1 MQNQKEKFFS
11 IIIPVYQVEQYLQE
25 CIESV
30 LTQSFTDYEI
40 ILINDGSKDQSPKIC
55 DDYAAKYDFI
65 HVIHKQNQGLS
76 AARNDGI
83 QKAKGTYV
91 LFLDS
96 DDTLIEEALM
106 QLHQRI
112 QAHPEVEVVTGLMDS
127 EIVVKHTNQSNQPLS
142 GLIFMKE
149 EYEAQTMSNAACLYI
164 YQKAFLTQHQL
175 RFKVGVHHEDEDF
188 TPKALLKAQA
198 LLPTDVMFYHYRVNE
213 QSITTTKKNFDKN
226 FRDLCGILKEL
237 EGLYGE
243 VEDEATRKVL
253 MQSLLE
259 KYLYSFAKA
268 KGYQEHLKDA
278 RMDDFVKHKAINLKN
293 KLKVLLYLINKKWY
307 CKLSGN

>member
-142 GLIFMKE
+142 GLTFMKE
-149 EYEAQTMSNAACLYI
+149 EYECQTMSNAACLYI

-175 RFKVGVHHEDEDF
+175 RF
-188 TPKALLKAQA
+188 
-198 LLPTDVMFYHYRVNE
+198 
-213 QSITTTKKNFDKN
+213 
-226 FRDLCGILKEL
+226 
-237 EGLYGE
+237 
-243 VEDEATRKVL
+243 
-253 MQSLLE
+253 
-259 KYLYSFAKA
+259 
-268 KGYQEHLKDA
+268 
-278 RMDDFVKHKAINLKN
+278 
-293 KLKVLLYLINKKWY
+293 
-307 CKLSGN
+307 

>member
-30 LTQSFTDYEI
+30 LNQSFQDYEI
-40 ILINDGSKDQSPKIC
+40 ILINDGSRDQSPKIC
-55 DDYAAKYDFI
+55 DGYAQKYDFI

-76 AARNDGI
+76 AARNDGMQVAQGNYI
-83 QKAKGTYV
+83 

-96 DDTLIEEALM
+96 DDMLMEEALM
-106 QLHQRI
+106 QLYQRI
-112 QAHPEVEVVTGLMDS
+112 QAYPNVEVVTGLMDS
-127 EIVVKHTNQSNQPLS
+127 EIVVKHHNQSNQPLS
-142 GLIFMKE
+142 GLAFMKE
-149 EYEAQTMSNAACLYI
+149 EYECQTMSNAACLYI
-164 YQKAFLTQHQL
+164 YQNAFLNQHQL

-213 QSITTTKKNFDKN
+213 QSITNTKKNFDKN

-237 EGLYGE
+237 EGLYAN
-243 VEDEATRKVL
+243 VEEEATRKVL

-278 RMDDFVKHKAINLKN
+278 RMDDFVKDKAITLKN
-293 KLKVLLYLINKKWY
+293 KLKVLLYRISPKWY
-307 CKLSGN
+307 CKFSKN

>member
-1 MQNQKEKFFS
+1 MPKNVFFS

-30 LTQSFTDYEI
+30 LNQSFQDYEI
-40 ILINDGSKDQSPKIC
+40 ILIDDGSKDESPLIC
-55 DDYAAKYDFI
+55 DAYALKYDFI
-65 HVIHKQNQGLS
+65 YVIHKQNQGLS

-83 QKAKGTYV
+83 EKAKGNYV

-96 DDTLIEEALM
+96 DDTLMEEALM
-106 QLHQRI
+106 QLYQRMKVY
-112 QAHPEVEVVTGLMDS
+112 PDVEVVTGLMDS
-127 EIVVKHTNQSNQPLS
+127 EIVVKHANQSNQALS
-142 GLIFMKE
+142 GLAFMKA
-149 EYEAQTMSNAACLYI
+149 EYESQTMSNAACLYI
-164 YQKAFLTQHQL
+164 YQNAFLQKHQL

-188 TPKALLKAQA
+188 TPKALLKAQV

-213 QSITTTKKNFDKN
+213 QSITNTKKNFDKN

-237 EGLYGE
+237 EGLYAK
-243 VEDEATRKVL
+243 VEDEATKKVL

-268 KGYQEHLKDA
+268 NGYQKHLEDA
-278 RMDDFVKHKAINLKN
+278 RMDDFVHHKAISLKN
-293 KLKVLLYLINKKWY
+293 KLKVCLYFINKKWY